1 MWLEN
6 CPLSEKDIQDIL
18 KAVGKFGGLERLHL
32 INMQHIQKALP
43 LIKTN
48 FKDHKNLK
56 ELDIQNNQID
66 DYHELVELIT
76 DNETLEKLNIKGNY
90 MDEESLEAIWVGLND
105 NIKLKSFLFDSID
118 KVLEE

>member
-1 MWLEN
+1 M
-6 CPLSEKDIQDIL
+6 
-18 KAVGKFGGLERLHL
+18 
-32 INMQHIQKALP
+32 
-43 LIKTN
+43 
-48 FKDHKNLK
+48 K

-66 DYHELVELIT
+66 DYHHLVDLIT

-118 KVLEE
+118 KVLEDQTIKSIERELSLNNTIAEDILPKIQL